1 MRRIFRLFGRLASS
15 SLPAALPS
23 WTPTPEQ
30 RRVMLEL
37 LSRIGLDI
45 VAEARGPVP
54 LMTFGRQMLDRLGPQ
69 QLRPF
74 GPLTQLQFADG
85 LKTVIREMDHDRLR
99 VLSPTDFP
107 GVGYIF
113 NAREPDTWPVRSS
126 R

>member
-1 MRRIFRLFGRLASS
+1 MRRLFRFFLRADAAA
-15 SLPAALPS
+15 PAAPPWEPS
-23 WTPTPEQ
+23 AEQ

-45 VAEARGPVP
+45 VSEARGPVP
-54 LMTFGRQMLDRLGPQ
+54 LVTFGRRVFDRLGPQ

-74 GPLTQLQFADG
+74 GPVTQLQFADG
-85 LKTVIREMDHDRLR
+85 LKAVIRDMADDRLR
-99 VLSPTDFP
+99 VMSPTDFP

-113 NAREPDTWPVRSS
+113 NATDPDTWPVRTS